1 MKNGRSALLLASL
14 AVSLSGASLAAL
26 SAGRAV
32 QGWSIPRTSGSA
44 PRPWLNRKKGRGG
57 Q

>member
-14 AVSLSGASLAAL
+14 AVSLSGAGLAAL

-32 QGWSIPRTSGSA
+32 QGWSIPLTSGPA